1 MISPSSISI
10 SCTSLGSPCSPPKC
24 TISGLE
30 AASPRPVPDVAAS
43 LPAPGLVL
51 PLKPSSLP
59 PSPLCILLG
68 YVRNLLPDW
77 SAGASVGDWPR
88 ERVSLE
94 VPLPRLPL
102 LVLLGSWGGGWSGA
116 VLASSLSLRLGLG
129 VASVPDPVLEGP
141 GVGAGVA
148 LFPEGSDGARG
159 VGGTSAAGG

>member
-1 MISPSSISI
+1 M
-10 SCTSLGSPCSPPKC
+10 
-24 TISGLE
+24 
-30 AASPRPVPDVAAS
+30 
-43 LPAPGLVL
+43 
-51 PLKPSSLP
+51 
-59 PSPLCILLG
+59 
-68 YVRNLLPDW
+68 
-77 SAGASVGDWPR
+77 
-88 ERVSLE
+88 SLE

-159 VGGTSAAGG
+159 VGGTNAAGG